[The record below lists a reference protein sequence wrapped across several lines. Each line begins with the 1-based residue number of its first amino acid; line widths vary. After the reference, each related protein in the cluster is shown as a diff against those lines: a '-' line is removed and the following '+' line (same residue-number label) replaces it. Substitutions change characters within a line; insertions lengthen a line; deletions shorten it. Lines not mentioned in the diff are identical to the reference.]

1 MINPWNLF
9 RFVQLVYMVQ
19 YQTAYLAVVL
29 AWLFH
34 INVTP
39 HFLSST
45 VLNYAKT
52 ITTFRCSPSLFRQQ
66 MFAGHIKSEKQTSST
81 YDCFKS
87 QMRVFG
93 CFVAERSHD
102 GKDKLTWDQLRRV
115 CWNNAVTITIL
126 GPYCTQH
133 CFNLALDKRLRAW
146 SFMEAARSQ
155 SKRQRIYVNC
165 PLCWKIMLV
174 WSKDFVVKLYPTW
187 KITNSTHV
195 PGYRHTYI
203 HAQSYN

>member
-102 GKDKLTWDQLRRV
+102 GKNKLTWDQLRRV

-126 GPYCTQH
+126 GPYRTQH
-133 CFNLALDKRLRAW
+133 CFNLALDKRL
-146 SFMEAARSQ
+146 
-155 SKRQRIYVNC
+155 
-165 PLCWKIMLV
+165 
-174 WSKDFVVKLYPTW
+174 
-187 KITNSTHV
+187 
-195 PGYRHTYI
+195 
-203 HAQSYN
+203 HA